1 MKTERVYLV
10 TTGLLLGLLASGCT
24 ERNPAYISKKADA
37 ALGADAVSDSA
48 ADVFVP
54 ADTVLGQA
62 DGPWGDEIRKGDDAV
77 VDVFTPPS
85 EAGTL
90 LDVGPADARDGG
102 RDTRDARNSESETGI
117 DATADLIVP
126 LDGPRDVPF
135 VAEVGVPDLAPDII
149 FTPDLVA
156 VDAPPICSEQDT
168 RACSAQGNPMVGA
181 CHAGTQTCAGGAW
194 GACLGEVLPAA
205 VELCNGIDDNCNGI
219 TDEGCVADCVVV
231 APDGIDDLADG
242 SAAKPFATIGAAMAL
257 ASAQDG
263 GAPKRV
269 CVAGGATCGDSHTY
283 PLEAPLFMVSGGR
296 VQGNY
301 ALDSSGLSYC
311 ADTQPPTTAL
321 QFTATEQG
329 VVFDHTV
336 TAPSELSGFVIKRF
350 SQGNGGGAAGPISAV
365 LVKGGVGVTLA
376 GLFVTDAPSADTTYG
391 IDVES
396 GGQTTIVGSA
406 ITGGQGRTAAIGINV
421 NGGSV
426 NLRNNCDEITRGV
439 CTTVCSAGGVLGIRG
454 RNGAVLSNGAL
465 DSSAVYVT
473 KASPAATSIVANT
486 LCGGPGTPTESVRG
500 VNVAAL
506 RCESGACAR
515 ITGNTLS
522 GGSGRQTVALGLL
535 GGPSLVDGNLVVG
548 GCGTDIATGIVI
560 DDSSARLQNNRI
572 VGAQCGGSTTPDY
585 VGVHV
590 FLGTSGGEPDVHSNV
605 IDPVGAANDCQSF
618 GVVVERPA
626 GDGAAAGILRNNVI
640 SAGNCRRRFAVE
652 ETANGMAR
660 LVENNDLYPGSV
672 SASTDAAILYHR
684 GNTDAVT
691 AAQVNA
697 LVGVAKN
704 LSADPKFVSY
714 PNDLHLTSVSPC
726 VDRGTSA
733 GAPST
738 DGDGNVRPS
747 GGGFDI
753 GAFELPAQ

>member
-1 MKTERVYLV
+1 LKTERDYLV
-10 TTGLLLGLLASGCT
+10 TTGFLLGLLASGCT
-24 ERNPAYISKKADA
+24 ERNPAYIQKKADA
-37 ALGADAVSDSA
+37 ALGGDAIADSA
-48 ADVFVP
+48 ADVDVP
-54 ADTVLGQA
+54 TDTVPVQA
-62 DGPWGDEIRKGDDAV
+62 DGPWGDEIRKRDGALV
-77 VDVFTPPS
+77 EVFPPSS

-90 LDVGPADARDGG
+90 NEAGSSDARDGG
-102 RDTRDARNSESETGI
+102 QDTRDGRRDDETGI
-117 DATADLIVP
+117 DAINDLIV
-126 LDGPRDVPF
+126 LSDVLRDVPF
-135 VAEVGVPDLAPDII
+135 AAEVGVPDLAPDVVLI
-149 FTPDLVA
+149 PDLVA
-156 VDAPPICSEQDT
+156 VDAPPVCSEQDK

-181 CHAGTQTCAGGAW
+181 CHGGTQTCSGGVW
-194 GACLGEVLPAA
+194 GACMGEVLPATT
-205 VELCNGIDDNCNGI
+205 ELCNGVDDNCNGI

-231 APDGIDDLADG
+231 SPDGIDDTADG
-242 SAAKPFATIGAAMAL
+242 SLAKPFATLAAAMAL

-283 PLEAPLFMVSGGR
+283 PLEAPLFMVNGGR

-311 ADTQPPTTAL
+311 ADTQPPTTTL
-321 QFTATEQG
+321 QFTASEQG

-336 TAPSELSGFVIKRF
+336 TAASELSGFVIKRF
-350 SQGNGGGAAGPISAV
+350 SPGNSGGAAGPISAV
-365 LVKGGVGVTLA
+365 LVKGGVGITLA
-376 GLFVTDAPSADTTYG
+376 GIFAIDAPSADTTYG
-391 IDVES
+391 VDIEG
-396 GGQTTIVGSA
+396 GGQATLVGSA
-406 ITGGQGRTAAIGINV
+406 ITGGQGRTAAIGIYV

-426 NLRNNCDEITRGV
+426 NLRNNCDAITQGV
-439 CTTVCSAGGVLGIRG
+439 CTAPCGAGGVLGIRG
-454 RNGAVLSNGAL
+454 RNGTALSNGAL

-473 KASPAATSIVANT
+473 KASPATTAVVANT
-486 LCGGPGTPTESVRG
+486 LCGGPGTPNESVRG
-500 VNVAAL
+500 ANVAAL
-506 RCESGACAR
+506 RCESGACAK
-515 ITGNTLS
+515 IAGNTLA
-522 GGSGRQTVALGLL
+522 G
-535 GGPSLVDGNLVVG
+535 G
-548 GCGTDIATGIVI
+548 GCGTDIATGVVV

-605 IDPVGAANDCQSF
+605 IDPVGSANDCQSF

-626 GDGAAAGILRNNVI
+626 GDGAAAGILRNNII

-652 ETANGMAR
+652 ETANGVAR
-660 LVENNDLYPGSV
+660 LIENNDLYPGAV
-672 SASTDAAILYHR
+672 PASTDTAILYHR
-684 GNTDAVT
+684 GNTDAMT

-697 LVGVAKN
+697 LLGATKN
-704 LSADPKFVSY
+704 ISADPKFVSY
-714 PNDLHLTSVSPC
+714 PSDLHVSAGSPC
-726 VDRGTSA
+726 IDRGTSV